1 MPTHYQGTARE
12 KRALDAFIKL
22 MRAGNTVSAE
32 ANRRLGEYDLTASQF
47 AVLEALYH
55 LGPMCLT
62 ELADKILRTAGNL
75 TMVLDNL
82 EKRGLAKRISG
93 AKDRRF
99 VTADVTPRGRD
110 LIRQVFPEHARRIAD
125 LMSRLTPAEQ
135 EQLADLC
142 RKLGGVEHPSGRKAR
157 PLETSQVTPEG

>member
-12 KRALDAFIKL
+12 RRALDAFIKL
-22 MRAGNTVSAE
+22 IRAGNTISAE
-32 ANRRLGEYDLTASQF
+32 SSRRLSEYDLTVSQF
-47 AVLEALYH
+47 AVLEALHH
-55 LGPMCLT
+55 LGPMCLGD
-62 ELADKILRTAGNL
+62 LAEKILRTAGNL

-99 VTADVTPRGRD
+99 VTAEITPRGRE
-110 LIRQVFPEHARRIAD
+110 LIRQVFPEHARRIAE
-125 LMSRLTPAEQ
+125 LMSRLTPDEQ

-142 RKLGGVEHPSGRKAR
+142 RKLGGIR
-157 PLETSQVTPEG
+157 

>member
-22 MRAGNTVSAE
+22 MRAGNAVSTE
-32 ANRRLGEYDLTASQF
+32 SGRRLSEYELTASQF

-55 LGPMCLT
+55 LGPMCLS
-62 ELADKILRTAGNL
+62 ELAGKILRTAGNL

-82 EKRGLAKRISG
+82 EKRGLAKRVSG

-99 VTADVTPRGRD
+99 ITAEITSRGRD
-110 LIRQVFPEHARRIAD
+110 MIREVFPEHARRIAEV
-125 LMSRLTPAEQ
+125 MSRLTPEEQ
-135 EQLADLC
+135 DQLADLC
-142 RKLGGVEHPSGRKAR
+142 RKLGGV
-157 PLETSQVTPEG
+157 TPHE

>member
-12 KRALDAFIKL
+12 KRALDTFIKL
-22 MRAGNTVSAE
+22 IRAGNTVAAE
-32 ANRRLGEYDLTASQF
+32 SSRRLSEYDLTASQF

-55 LGPMCLT
+55 VGPMCLS
-62 ELADKILRTAGNL
+62 ELAGKILRTAGNL

-99 VTADVTPRGRD
+99 VTAEITPRGRD
-110 LIRQVFPEHARRIAD
+110 LLRQVFPEHARRIAE
-125 LMSRLTPAEQ
+125 LMSRLTPNEQ
-135 EQLADLC
+135 DQLSSLC
-142 RKLGGVEHPSGRKAR
+142 RKLGGVEHPAGRKTR
-157 PLETSQVTPEG
+157 PPGSPQVTSEE